1 MECVLMNACYSIYAT
16 FFQAGF
22 QSRQSFAR
30 GRDSVAGFADCDQCF
45 ARDGTQSG
53 KAFSNLS
60 SGSQSGDGGVLCR
73 LHRFC

>member
-1 MECVLMNACYSIYAT
+1 MDCVLMNACYSICAA
-16 FFQAGF
+16 FFQARF
-22 QSRQSFAR
+22 QARQSFVD
-30 GRDSVAGFADCDQCF
+30 GRDSVACFADCHQCF

-60 SGSQSGDGGVLCR
+60 SGSQSGDGGVLCG